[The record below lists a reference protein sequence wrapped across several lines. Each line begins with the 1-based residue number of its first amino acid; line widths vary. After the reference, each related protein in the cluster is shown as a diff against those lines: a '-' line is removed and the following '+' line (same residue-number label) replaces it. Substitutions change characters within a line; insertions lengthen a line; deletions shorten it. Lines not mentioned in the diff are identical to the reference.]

1 MFFFV
6 PPNCRA
12 PLFQSCS
19 IFYAFLFS
27 ACSSNISSVIIF
39 VVIFLIKLSTIT
51 KKKYNSS
58 GQLIFIR
65 LIIFF

>member
-6 PPNCRA
+6 PPNCCA

-27 ACSSNISSVIIF
+27 ACSSNISSAIIF

-51 KKKYNSS
+51 KKK
-58 GQLIFIR
+58 I
-65 LIIFF
+65 